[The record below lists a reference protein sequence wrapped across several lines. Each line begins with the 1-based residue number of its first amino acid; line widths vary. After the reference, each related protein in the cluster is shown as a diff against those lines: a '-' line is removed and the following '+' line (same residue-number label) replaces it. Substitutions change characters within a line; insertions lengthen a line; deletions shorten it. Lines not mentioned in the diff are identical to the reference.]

1 MATAQLDGFLLLSSM
16 WMRRGGAT
24 EASYYCRKAL
34 QLCQRMHSSQREILV
49 LLQLARL
56 RVQLGRLDAA
66 LEFHASAQDALDQL
80 GAVSDEEDIPEG
92 VHERALIE
100 VWSGITKGII
110 FHYQGQSADAL
121 KCYQA
126 AQKVSSRLKQP
137 CADEGPVE
145 TSAVDEDR
153 LPLDQLDMHIAYHTG
168 ALLSPSIQLLT
179 IIGLSLCVRVA
190 RSLYRC

>member
-1 MATAQLDGFLLLSSM
+1 MATAQLDGFLLLSNM

-56 RVQLGRLDAA
+56 RVQQGRFDAA
-66 LEFHASAQDALDQL
+66 LEFHSSAQDTLDQL
-80 GAVSDEEDIPEG
+80 GAVSEEEDDIPEG

-100 VWSGITKGII
+100 VWSNITNGII
-110 FHYQGQSADAL
+110 FHHQGQSSDAL

-126 AQKVSSRLKQP
+126 ARKVSSRLKQPSQP

-145 TSAVDEDR
+145 TSAADEDR
-153 LPLDQLDMHIAYHTG
+153 LPLDQLDMHITYHTG
-168 ALLSPSIQLLT
+168 KMCYPSN
-179 IIGLSLCVRVA
+179 C
-190 RSLYRC
+190 